1 LIQLIDGIDR
11 NYMKIRGVKLPVL
24 DLCTFDFLGMSKN
37 NAVKEAS
44 KAALEVYGCGSC
56 GPRGFYGTIDQH
68 LKVEVAIAEFM
79 GTQVRYL
86 QSFTMLPTQYHI

>member
-1 LIQLIDGIDR
+1 MTQLIDGIDR

-24 DLCTFDFLGMSKN
+24 DLCTFDFFGMSKN
-37 NAVKEAS
+37 AAVKEAS

-79 GTQVRYL
+79 GTQVRFL
-86 QSFTMLPTQYHI
+86 FIVFH